1 MHPKKRYQMGFE
13 FFVRYFSKKIA
24 FYVIFIDGPSIRHDL
39 EKFRIVHQNLAIADC
54 LAIQTFSTCHKL
66 SVILQAQYF
75 RINKLAIEKCPQ
87 MRGFPLVSI
96 GNVNRDHATSSKRGR
111 SERFTK

>member
-39 EKFRIVHQNLAIADC
+39 EKFRIVH
-54 LAIQTFSTCHKL
+54 
-66 SVILQAQYF
+66 
-75 RINKLAIEKCPQ
+75 
-87 MRGFPLVSI
+87 
-96 GNVNRDHATSSKRGR
+96 
-111 SERFTK
+111 